1 MSGEPDIY
9 DLARQAAVSQERMNT
24 MQADLSATL
33 ERFRVDLER
42 FRVDMAQR
50 DVEAAKRETRML
62 LAIAGMLGLAVA
74 VIGFLT

>member
-1 MSGEPDIY
+1 MSGAPDINY
-9 DLARQAAVSQERMNT
+9 LARQVAVLEERMNT

-33 ERFRVDLER
+33 ERFL
-42 FRVDMAQR
+42 VDMATR

-74 VIGFLT
+74 VIGFLI

>member
-1 MSGEPDIY
+1 
-9 DLARQAAVSQERMNT
+9 MNT

-33 ERFRVDLER
+33 ERFRVD
-42 FRVDMAQR
+42 MATR

-74 VIGFLT
+74 VVGFLI